1 MNFIYTKP
9 QVLSN
14 EVCEKFIENFET
26 SPLVNKGHVFTN
38 GKIVDIP
45 EIKSS
50 SDITFNP
57 SYLYHP
63 VWGDLLKR
71 LVSTIEEEV
80 NEYTLKFSKG
90 LYNISE
96 FRLDPLFNIQRYY
109 PGEGYHTFHCERG
122 ANSKN
127 LSRVLVWMIYLNDV
141 TDGGQTE
148 FYYQNH
154 KEPAEQGKIVI
165 WPSDWTHIHRGI
177 TSPTQT
183 KYILTG
189 WFSHI

>member
-9 QVLSN
+9 QALSK
-14 EVCEKFIENFET
+14 EVCEKFIVNFES
-26 SPLVNKGHVFTN
+26 SPLVNKGYIFTN
-38 GKIVDIP
+38 GKITEAP

-57 SYLYHP
+57 TYLYHP
-63 VWGDLLKR
+63 IWGDLLKH
-71 LVSTIEEEV
+71 LVSVVEEEI
-80 NEYTLKFSKG
+80 NEYATKFSKG

-96 FRLDPLFNIQRYY
+96 FKLDPLFNIQRYY
-109 PGEGYHTFHCERG
+109 PGEGYHKFHCERG
-122 ANSKN
+122 ANSKD
-127 LSRVLVWMIYLNDV
+127 LRRVLVWMIYLNDV

-148 FYYQNH
+148 FYYQKH
-154 KEPAEQGKIVI
+154 KETSNQGKLVI
-165 WPSDWTHIHRGI
+165 WPSDWTHIHRGV

>member
-1 MNFIYTKP
+1 MDFIYTKP
-9 QVLSN
+9 QVLSK
-14 EVCEKFIENFET
+14 EVCEKFIKNFET

-38 GKIVDIP
+38 GKIIDIP

-57 SYLYHP
+57 AYLYHP
-63 VWGDLLKR
+63 IWGDLLKR

-80 NEYTLKFSKG
+80 NEYTSKFSKG

-96 FRLDPLFNIQRYY
+96 FRLDPLFNIQRYH

-148 FYYQNH
+148 FYYQNQ
-154 KEPAEQGKIVI
+154 KETAEQGKIVI

>member
-9 QVLSN
+9 QVLSK

-26 SPLVNKGHVFTN
+26 SPLVNRGYIFTN
-38 GKIVDIP
+38 GTISEIP
-45 EIKSS
+45 EVKSS

-57 SYLYHP
+57 TYLYNP
-63 VWGDLLKR
+63 IWGDLLKS
-71 LVSTIEEEV
+71 LVSIIEEEI
-80 NEYTLKFSKG
+80 NEYTLKFSEG

-96 FRLDPLFNIQRYY
+96 LKLDPLFNIQRYY
-109 PGEGYHTFHCERG
+109 PGEGYHKFHCERG
-122 ANSKN
+122 ANTKN
-127 LSRVLVWMIYLNDV
+127 LKKVLVWMVYLNDV
-141 TDGGQTE
+141 TEGGQTE

-154 KEPAEQGKIVI
+154 KEAAEQGKIVI